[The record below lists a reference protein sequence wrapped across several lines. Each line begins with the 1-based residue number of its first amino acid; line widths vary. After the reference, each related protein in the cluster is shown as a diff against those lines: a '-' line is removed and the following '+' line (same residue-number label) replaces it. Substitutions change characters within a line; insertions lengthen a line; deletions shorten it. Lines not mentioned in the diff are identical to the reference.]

1 VQPKNDNSINLRQNT
16 QQDYLIDWY
25 NYREKKEKE
34 KTLES

>member
-25 NYREKKEKE
+25 NDREKKRKR
-34 KTLES
+34 KDIRI